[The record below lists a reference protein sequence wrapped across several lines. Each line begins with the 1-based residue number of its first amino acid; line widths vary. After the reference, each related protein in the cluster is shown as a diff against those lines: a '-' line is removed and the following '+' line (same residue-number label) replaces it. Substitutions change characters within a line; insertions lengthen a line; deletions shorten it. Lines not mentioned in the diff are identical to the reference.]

1 MNASIFML
9 ATVLATQS
17 GNQVV
22 SGTITNNST
31 FAIGMP
37 NSIITPQGTGS
48 VSGPYTFFD
57 VYTCAG
63 AITNGVFAIN
73 NTIPNGQANII
84 GIFNGTFNWL
94 NTSYRYPGVQTTTRA
109 TLYVYQFNPAFIV
122 VTVIS
127 DKTFP

>member
-48 VSGPYTFFD
+48 VSGPYTDFK

-63 AITNGVFAIN
+63 AFVNGVF
-73 NTIPNGQANII
+73 
-84 GIFNGTFNWL
+84 
-94 NTSYRYPGVQTTTRA
+94 V
-109 TLYVYQFNPAFIV
+109 
-122 VTVIS
+122 
-127 DKTFP
+127 